1 MSFRLLQISTSDVP
15 CSAAYTVGIMP
26 IGVSILIRIQ
36 RFRLITVRQQ
46 GPMSRKVNFAIAVL
60 AAVAVFL
67 LFVSSGEPL
76 APYLRDSQLAPIL
89 YVLSWPN
96 TIVFNLSVGYLS
108 STIFWILVVYLPD
121 KSRRSLLRETLATRY
136 NEFKYEIVQTF
147 IWAAGESLDTQSVE
161 DLACD
166 HIKFKEYF
174 SNDRWYAV
182 LNGIQGSELRMH
194 ELHLAMKMF
203 ADEVAYVL
211 NNVAI
216 DDPHVHR
223 VFKRLNESIFRLRES
238 ETDLYDQVKYVGNF
252 LWGVLARWSLVEGQ
266 LEDDIVEIMIT
277 RI

>member
-1 MSFRLLQISTSDVP
+1 
-15 CSAAYTVGIMP
+15 
-26 IGVSILIRIQ
+26 
-36 RFRLITVRQQ
+36 
-46 GPMSRKVNFAIAVL
+46 MSRKVNFAIAVL

-76 APYLRDSQLAPIL
+76 VPYLRDSQLAPIL
-89 YVLSWPN
+89 YALSWPN

-136 NEFKYEIVQTF
+136 KEFKYEIVQTF

-161 DLACD
+161 DLAYD

-266 LEDDIVEIMIT
+266 LEDDIVEKIIT